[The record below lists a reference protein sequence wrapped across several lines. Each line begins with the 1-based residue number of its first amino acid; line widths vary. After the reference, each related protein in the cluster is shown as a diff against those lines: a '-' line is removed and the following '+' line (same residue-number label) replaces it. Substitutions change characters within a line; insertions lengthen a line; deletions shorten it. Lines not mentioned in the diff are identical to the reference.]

1 MSCAADAALRPVVR
15 TSGLSAR
22 IHAGNTSSAHGD
34 IPMPTSST
42 TAQASPAT
50 GSHRDTIGVRR
61 AMATVTNVK
70 TAAIR
75 IAHRLNRF
83 VVEFRFNV

>member
-1 MSCAADAALRPVVR
+1 
-15 TSGLSAR
+15 
-22 IHAGNTSSAHGD
+22 
-34 IPMPTSST
+34 MPTSST